1 MDEFRAIKVEASAGS
16 GKTYKLTLEYLKRLY
31 KTFLLSGKKL
41 DSRVLNS
48 ILAITFTKKAAN
60 EMKERIL
67 KRLKA
72 FSLAKSKSELSDDD
86 KKFLET
92 LSEISEISE
101 NEILKSAEPLMEL
114 ILSSFTDFN
123 VKTID
128 SLMSSI
134 VKVLASEL
142 ELDPEFEIRVNSSEE
157 LEDKILSFTEKL
169 ARDCWDEIENFLLDL
184 FKIENLDTW
193 SPQNKIIE
201 RIKGLY
207 NLSIKKDI
215 EGILK
220 TNVEKIAEN
229 LFKKIEVFKDLLGS
243 NEGIL
248 ELMEEGLEKE
258 YFDGR
263 RVKTSLKEKIT
274 DFLSDEKSV
283 NKIEALVS
291 IAFFKY
297 EDPEVIFS
305 KKRSTPE
312 FKARFTPIYKKA
324 KKPIPEIIKLLSIYK
339 IGNFIKFF
347 SDFYKFWDTSKKNIY
362 VEEFSKKIRDKLREW
377 KEYAPPF
384 LYLRLS
390 EKFYHF
396 LIDEFQD
403 TSELQFKALSPLIDE
418 IFAGEENSSLF
429 IVGDRKQ
436 AIYRWRGGSSE
447 LMNNENLLDE
457 LPSLKNI
464 KEKNLDDTLE
474 YNFRSGKEIVKF
486 NNEFFSRE
494 NLKAIVNN
502 PEAVE
507 LVVENF
513 KNAEQKPVREND
525 GYVRVE
531 FIEGE
536 KDSNND
542 EIYFNSISESIKLA
556 LYAGFKPSDIA
567 ILVRKNDEGRDIIE
581 NLSDEYDFF
590 SDESLFLSSS
600 QKISE
605 IISFFK
611 FIEYPPDN
619 LSFFT
624 FINGEIF
631 KKSAKKVSEEEA
643 EKLFSEIEN
652 FYLSNKNKRIYT
664 VFREE
669 FPSLWQNLIA
679 PFFKSVGFLPPYD
692 IFQDFT
698 MIYKL
703 CESFPDE
710 APFFATFSQLLHD
723 LEDKG
728 FSSVASFLER
738 WEEDEGDESISKTS
752 VPLEEAYG
760 KIKILTMHKSKGLEF
775 PVVILPL
782 KEKKR
787 GGGGRNDAKIFVGKS
802 LHYITKNFAEVND
815 ELKELYIEELKR
827 GYVDELNILYVAM
840 TRAKNA
846 LFVPI
851 VIVKNDRL
859 NKSEF
864 ERFKDFPAT
873 FKNHPMFK
881 DWQDKKVFEWGELKA
896 DEGESEKPETESFE
910 YTSKKIITR
919 EWQRDFLVFS
929 PSQILLPEDRK
940 LIDRG
945 KRIHRVLEKIEK
957 VKDSEEMKTL
967 LEVYAEAEGLNNNDI
982 ESLKRFFTR
991 VEILKFYTG
1000 EFEVFNEKELLKKTD
1015 DGFEIKRVDRLIVG
1029 EDEFIVI
1036 DYKAG
1041 EEKTDEHLEQV
1052 REYLSILK
1060 EFYSEKTAK
1069 GFLFYIE
1076 KGEIEEVEL

>member
-16 GKTYKLTLEYLKRLY
+16 GKTYRLTLEYLKRLY

-86 KKFLET
+86 KKFLKT

-101 NEILKSAEPLMEL
+101 KEILKSAESLMEL

-184 FKIENLDTW
+184 FKIENLETW

-207 NLSIKKDI
+207 NLSIKRDI
-215 EGILK
+215 EGILS
-220 TNVEKIAEN
+220 TDVEKIAEN
-229 LFKKIEVFKDLLGS
+229 LFKKIEVFKSLLGG
-243 NEGIL
+243 NGGLL
-248 ELMEEGLEKE
+248 ELLEEGFEGK
-258 YFDGR
+258 YFNGT
-263 RVKTSLKEKIT
+263 RVRDSLKEKIT

-283 NKIEALVS
+283 NKVETLVS

-297 EDPEVIFS
+297 ENPEVIFS
-305 KKRSTPE
+305 SKRSTPE
-312 FKARFTPIYKKA
+312 FKARFTPVYKKA

-339 IGNFIKFF
+339 ISNFIKFF
-347 SDFYKFWDTSKKNIY
+347 SDFHKFWDTSKKNIY
-362 VEEFSKKIRDKLREW
+362 VEEFSKKIRDKLTEW
-377 KEYAPPF
+377 KEFAPPF

-418 IFAGEENSSLF
+418 VFAGEENSSLF

-486 NNEFFSRE
+486 NNEFFSQD
-494 NLKAIVNN
+494 NLSAIVNN

-513 KNAEQKPVREND
+513 KNAEQKPVIEND

-531 FIEGE
+531 FIDDADDPDESYF
-536 KDSNND
+536 DS
-542 EIYFNSISESIKLA
+542 IRKSIKLA
-556 LYAGFKPSDIA
+556 LDAGFKHSEIA

-643 EKLFSEIEN
+643 GKLFSGIED
-652 FYLSNKNKRIYT
+652 FYLDNKDKRIYT
-664 VFREE
+664 VFRDE
-669 FPSLWQNLIA
+669 FPYLWKNLIA

-698 MIYKL
+698 MIYEL
-703 CESFPDE
+703 YDNFPDE
-710 APFFATFSQLLHD
+710 APFFATFSELLHE

-738 WEEDEGDESISKTS
+738 WEEDQGDESISKTS

-782 KEKKR
+782 KEKSR
-787 GGGGRNDAKIFVGKS
+787 SDGGRDSKFYLGKNI
-802 LHYITKNFAEVND
+802 HYIKKDFATINN
-815 ELKELYIEELKR
+815 ELKELYIDEIKR

-840 TRAKNA
+840 TRAKDA

-851 VIVKNDRL
+851 IIAKNDKPK
-859 NKSEF
+859 KSEYEKF
-864 ERFKDFPAT
+864 RGFAAA
-873 FKNHPMFK
+873 FKNHPIFK
-881 DWQDKKVFEWGELKA
+881 DWEKKKIFEWGILKS
-896 DEGESEKPETESFE
+896 DEEESEKAESE
-910 YTSKKIITR
+910 YFKYASKKIITR
-919 EWQRDFLVFS
+919 EWQKDFLVFS

-957 VKDSEEMKTL
+957 VKDSEEMEIL
-967 LEVYAEAEGLNNNDI
+967 LKVYAEAEGLNNDDI
-982 ESLKRFFTR
+982 ESLKRFFMR
-991 VEILKFYTG
+991 DEILNFYTG

-1015 DGFEIKRVDRLIVG
+1015 DSFEIKRVDRLIVG
-1029 EDEFIVI
+1029 DDEFIVI

-1041 EEKTDEHLEQV
+1041 EEKSDEHLEQV

-1076 KGEIEEVEL
+1076 KGEIEEVKL